1 MSNSLKQDVI
11 NVVGED
17 RYIQRCNEIAQLYDD
32 AERGICSNMQ
42 IDTTEELSLYNVQ
55 FIIEKYGKIINK
67 FGKIINKFV
76 YALNEQDAKEIVFK
90 YYKHY
95 KFDKSDVY
103 CKKVDIKRGM
113 MFNV

>member
-11 NVVGED
+11 NAIGKD
-17 RYIQRCNEIAQLYDD
+17 RYIQSCKEIAQMFSD
-32 AERGICSNMQ
+32 AERGICSNIQ
-42 IDTTEELSLYNVQ
+42 IDTIKELSLYNVQ
-55 FIIEKYGKIINK
+55 FIIEKHA
-67 FGKIINKFV
+67 KIINKFV

-90 YYKHY
+90 YYEHY

>member
-1 MSNSLKQDVI
+1 MSDSLKQDVI
-11 NVVGED
+11 NAVGKD
-17 RYIQRCNEIAQLYDD
+17 RYIQHCKEIEYAFND
-32 AERGICSNMQ
+32 AEEGIYCNVQ
-42 IDTTEELSLYNVQ
+42 IDTIEELSLYNVQ
-55 FIIEKYGKIINK
+55 FIIEKHA
-67 FGKIINKFV
+67 KIINKFV
-76 YALNEQDAKEIVFK
+76 YAVNEQDAKEIVFK